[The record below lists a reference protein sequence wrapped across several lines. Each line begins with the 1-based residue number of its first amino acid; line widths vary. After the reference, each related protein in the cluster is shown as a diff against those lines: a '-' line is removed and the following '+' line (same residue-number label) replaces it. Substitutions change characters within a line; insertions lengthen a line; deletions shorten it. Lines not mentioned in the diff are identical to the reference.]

1 MSAMTSQFTGVSI
14 VYSTVCSGA
23 DERKYQSSVSL
34 AFVGGIHQWPVNSPQ
49 KGKITL
55 KMFPFDDVIM
65 LYSVHSRLCKSTHRC
80 ICTWGLQF
88 WRLWSWAF
96 WPCRSWIATRGR
108 LLSLRALQCSC
119 LGTPGGEGYNT
130 INFWLQW
137 YHNTFRSTVQ
147 IFLID
152 NSSFVCVSMNWVSI
166 GSDNGLSPIRR
177 QSII

>member
-1 MSAMTSQFTGVSI
+1 MSAMTSQITGVSI

-65 LYSVHSRLCKSTHRC
+65 LYSVHSHLCKSTHHC

-88 WRLWSWAF
+88 WRLWSWEF
-96 WPCRSWIATRGR
+96 WPCRSWIAMKGR
-108 LLSLRALQCSC
+108 LLSSRALQCSC
-119 LGTPGGEGYNT
+119 LGTPGSEGYNT
-130 INFWLQW
+130 IDFRLQW
-137 YHNTFRSTVQ
+137 YHNTFRSTANQ
-147 IFLID
+147 IFVWLITP
-152 NSSFVCVSMNWVSI
+152 
-166 GSDNGLSPIRR
+166 LSYICLWM
-177 QSII
+177 I